1 MICKN
6 CNQEILDTETL
17 CPNCGAE
24 VEQILPEEAIAEEV
38 TAEEIA
44 VEEVAVEEVATQDAA
59 AEEIAE
65 EEHSDEEEPVQEEK
79 PKLNVWKLLAF
90 ILGGIVLVGV
100 LVLAVLHG
108 LGIDLKPKANDIYAK
123 GAYSVTAEEAAE
135 KKDVVVATIG
145 NKKLNNSELQL
156 YYDNAVTSFYYEN
169 YYYMSYIGL
178 DPSLPLSEQACMM
191 EEGISW
197 EQYFLENAL
206 TNWQSYT
213 LVEILAEQDGYDVG
227 PELRA
232 SIDSLPTEIENHA
245 LESGYESLEAY
256 MAENMGVNVNMDDYI
271 HFSEVYYVCNEYLNG
286 MYEDLYPTADEIQTY
301 YTENADALAENN
313 ITEDMGLLSDVRH
326 ILVSVE
332 GGTENEDG
340 TVTYSEEDWNTA
352 LAEAERILQE
362 WKDGE
367 ATEESFA
374 QLAASYTDDTASAP
388 SGGLYTD
395 LSIEA
400 SYVEP
405 FLDWATDSTR
415 QPGDTGIVQTEY
427 GYHIMYFVEG
437 EDYSDFLV
445 AEEIIA
451 QQIRMMIL
459 SAKDANPM
467 EVDYKKI
474 SLVATDIQ

>member
-245 LESGYESLEAY
+245 LESGSESLEAY
-256 MAENMGVNVNMDDYI
+256 MAENMGVNVNMD
-271 HFSEVYYVCNEYLNG
+271 
-286 MYEDLYPTADEIQTY
+286 DEIQTY

-415 QPGDTGIVQTEY
+415 RPGDTGIVQTEY